1 MKEIFYRK
9 NIYGIMGTIIVHLII
24 AIIFMMIKLSSDYK
38 NLDKGILIDLS
49 AAPEEFFEKPYEIDL
64 PMQEG
69 EKIDNN
75 IHDIAVNEASIPE
88 EQFDINEYIDQ
99 IKNEMI
105 SAGELAEDN
114 FIDQAKQEAESE
126 ASLEYQEEN
135 PEEKTPEEKT
145 AADMASDYQGPTRI
159 SYYLENRSH
168 MKLPLPI
175 YKCPDGGKVTVEI
188 TVNQYGT
195 VISAS
200 VLEKESTTVDYCLQ
214 DAALKAARNS
224 RFNSGTNFPERQK
237 GTISYIFTS
246 Q

>member
-1 MKEIFYRK
+1 MKEIFYKK

-24 AIIFMMIKLSSDYK
+24 AIIFMLIKLSSDYK

-49 AAPEEFFEKPYEIDL
+49 AIPEEILERPNELDL
-64 PMQEG
+64 PVQEG
-69 EKIDNN
+69 EYNVND

-114 FIDQAKQEAESE
+114 FIDQAKKEAESDV
-126 ASLEYQEEN
+126 SLVYKEEN
-135 PEEKTPEEKT
+135 PEEKTPGEKT

-168 MKLPLPI
+168 MRLPLPI

-188 TVNQYGT
+188 TVNQYGM
-195 VISAS
+195 VISATVS
-200 VLEKESTTVDYCLQ
+200 EKESTTIDYCLQ

-237 GTISYIFTS
+237 GTISYVFTS